1 MLEFL
6 KNGSGIH
13 IKEKNKGSFTKW
25 CGGNVTDECIRKG
38 KNSPNPKIRKK
49 ATFADNARHF
59 KHKEGG
65 IVKAF
70 LGISFNL
77 TDKQN
82 PANVKKKTIKAGE
95 LAKKHLTKEKNVN
108 WTTMDKFYKYL
119 SPILGHKQTIAIG
132 GNVVQESSGNEDQRQ
147 YGGGKGRGLLQ
158 WDSNIGNLQQ
168 QLDSIV
174 NTVNQPIN
182 QYDPATGISYN
193 YWKYHDGISGKE
205 AHKLFTDNNTPLDR
219 MVRIYSSAVLRPGKP
234 ELDKRIRFAQQLD
247 SVYNPVIKNK
257 LIPLKEKRGGLIKKN
272 QYGGP
277 IPEEFYNT
285 AYTQKSGIENS
296 YQDWIKNADKSYAQK
311 LELEQLKRRQE
322 LEKQSEDFERWS
334 NFIGQ
339 AANLGINYLNT
350 KSTPTTSTSAT
361 PSYFGDVKLKA
372 QPLQSSF
379 NVDYSNL
386 FKFNQLSVPKVN
398 YKL

>member
-49 ATFADNARHF
+49 ATFAANARKW

-65 IVKAF
+65 QLIKKAQGGVK
-70 LGISFNL
+70 L
-77 TDKQN
+77 
-82 PANVKKKTIKAGE
+82 
-95 LAKKHLTKEKNVN
+95 EKNVVIPFLYTIEN
-108 WTTMDKFYKYL
+108 PWKLGVYDDWMVNYDSNTIGPGVDKSSGVPSWWFENKKVPREDVENAAYNHLVHDDEVIRAAYDRRFGTEDYPNPSDTL
-119 SPILGHKQTIAIG
+119 SIGPRLYAAQNRYQMGNLGK
-132 GNVVQESSGNEDQRQ
+132 GNVGRDAILDAMKSGNADKIKLAVKK
-147 YGGGKGRGLLQ
+147 YGRRGDDDRARRLEEA
-158 WDSNIGNLQQ
+158 WPNMYEKKEEKKENKNFIS
-168 QLDSIV
+168 SIV
-174 NTVNQPIN
+174 NKIM
-182 QYDPATGISYN
+182 
-193 YWKYHDGISGKE
+193 
-205 AHKLFTDNNTPLDR
+205 R
-219 MVRIYSSAVLRPGKP
+219 R
-234 ELDKRIRFAQQLD
+234 
-247 SVYNPVIKNK
+247 
-257 LIPLKEKRGGLIKKN
+257 

-277 IPEEFYNT
+277 IPEDVNT
-285 AYTQKSGIENS
+285 AYTQESSMYAPFIIYGQTGNDYLEWKQK
-296 YQDWIKNADKSYAQK
+296 QDELK
-311 LELEQLKRRQE
+311 LKQE

-361 PSYFGDVKLKA
+361 PTYFGDVKLKA